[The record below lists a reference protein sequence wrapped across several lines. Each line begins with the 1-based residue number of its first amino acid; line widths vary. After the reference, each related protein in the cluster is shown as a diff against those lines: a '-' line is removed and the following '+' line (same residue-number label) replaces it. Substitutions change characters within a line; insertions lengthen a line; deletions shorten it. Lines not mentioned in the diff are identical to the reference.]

1 MGDANRSMLF
11 SAVLDELIQAP
22 AILALEDIHW
32 ADEATLDLLR
42 YLARRIHQ
50 TRAMRSHY
58 RRRDARHGRQWK

>member
-1 MGDANRSMLF
+1 MLF

-42 YLARRIHQ
+42 WSRWRRLHQ
-50 TRAMRSHY
+50 ARAMRSHY